1 MQKKSRSVV
10 ITGASAGLGRALA
23 LESARRGDRVSL
35 VSRSKDKLSEISHHI
50 KAEGGQ
56 AAIFP
61 ADIMKESQILEMM
74 SQILRTYGDID
85 LLLNCAGVLEPV
97 APLVKNSGEALKTS
111 LLTNVFGAYI
121 ITREALR
128 RMLSQENG
136 GTIVHI
142 TSSAADN
149 PYAGWT
155 AYGSQK
161 AAVNMLTRIV
171 ALETRDRPVRI
182 FGISPGP
189 FESHMQQL
197 LRDSHAAD
205 FPQQDKFIRLYE
217 KNELGSAEKIAHI
230 TLDITGTE
238 WPELSGRIVDLRSQ
252 EFQKDCAHHG
262 LHFSTT
268 DFQGFR

>member
-1 MQKKSRSVV
+1 MAKKMRSVV
-10 ITGASAGLGRALA
+10 ITGASAGLGRELA
-23 LESARRGDRVSL
+23 LESASRGNRVAL
-35 VSRSKDKLSEISHHI
+35 ISRSKDKLNEISNRI
-50 KAEGGQ
+50 KAEGGR
-56 AAIFP
+56 ADIFP
-61 ADIMKESQILEMM
+61 ADVMKENEIIEVISRIVQ
-74 SQILRTYGDID
+74 SYGDID

-97 APLVKNSGEALKTS
+97 APLIKNSGEALKTS

-121 ITREALR
+121 ITREALK
-128 RMLSQENG
+128 RMLSQKNG
-136 GTIVHI
+136 GDIIHI

-171 ALETRDRPVRI
+171 ALETEDKPVRI

-205 FPQQDKFIRLYE
+205 FPQQNKFIRLFE
-217 KNELGSAEKIAHI
+217 KNELGSAEKIARI
-230 TLDITGTE
+230 TLDITGTD
-238 WPELSGRIVDLRSQ
+238 WPQLSGRIVDLRSQ
-252 EFQKDCAHHG
+252 EFQKDCARHG
-262 LHFSTT
+262 VHFTT
-268 DFQGFR
+268 GDFRGFR